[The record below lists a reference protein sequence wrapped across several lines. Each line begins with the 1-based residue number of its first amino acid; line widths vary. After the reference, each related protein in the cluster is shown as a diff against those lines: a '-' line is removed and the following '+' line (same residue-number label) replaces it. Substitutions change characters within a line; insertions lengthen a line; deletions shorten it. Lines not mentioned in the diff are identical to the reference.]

1 MLILTRKQKQ
11 SVRIADNIE
20 VLVIL
25 VQNGRVRIG
34 IDCPRHMRVFHS
46 EIYSPGEAAP
56 LERVHVKAAR

>member
-1 MLILTRKQKQ
+1 
-11 SVRIADNIE
+11 
-20 VLVIL
+20 VLVIS

-56 LERVHVKAAR
+56 LERVHVKSAR